1 MNFTNEITENKTM
14 SFLVFQIEKIFL
26 KIILMSV
33 MGK

>member
-1 MNFTNEITENKTM
+1 MSFTNEITENKTM
-14 SFLVFQIEKIFL
+14 SFLVFQIEKISF